1 MDTLANYTM
10 TGSWLNN
17 SYTNIQ
23 GDGPFHEFDLHDF
36 AHLDAPDYLPAG
48 STHKVRRVVTG
59 TTGELIATRTTLRF
73 W

>member
-1 MDTLANYTM
+1 MQTLANYTM

-17 SYTNIQ
+17 SYSAIQ
-23 GDGPFHEFDLHDF
+23 GAGLFRAFDMHDF

-48 STHKVRRVVTG
+48 STHKVRRIVTG
-59 TTGELIATRTTLRF
+59 TTEQLIATRTALR